1 MIWVDAQ
8 LSPNLA
14 EWISI
19 TFGLECKAIRDI
31 GLRDADD
38 ETIFLEAKKADAII
52 ITKDSDFRNLQ
63 IRLLTPPK
71 IIWITCGNTSNEKL
85 KIILSKHLLVAIEL
99 LHQENIVEITG

>member
-1 MIWVDAQ
+1 MIWIDAQ

-19 TFGLECKAIRDI
+19 TFKIECKAIRDI

-63 IRLLTPPK
+63 IRLQSPPK

-85 KIILSKHLLVAIEL
+85 KIILSKYLLVAIEL
-99 LHQENIVEITG
+99 LQQENIVEITG